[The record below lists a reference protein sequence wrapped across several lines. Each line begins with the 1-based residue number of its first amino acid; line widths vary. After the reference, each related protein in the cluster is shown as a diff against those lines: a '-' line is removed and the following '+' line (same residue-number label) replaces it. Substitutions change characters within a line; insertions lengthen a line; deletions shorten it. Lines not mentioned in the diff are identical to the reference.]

1 MQFADAAAVYASTG
15 AAFERVASE
24 FVQAAS
30 EWGLTDN
37 VHKTKGMLI
46 GRQLTASDS
55 MPVELDSG
63 SIDIV
68 QDFAYLGSNITS
80 DGEVQHA

>member
-1 MQFADAAAVYASTG
+1 M
-15 AAFERVASE
+15 SE
-24 FVQAAS
+24 FVQAAL
-30 EWGLTDN
+30 EWGFT
-37 VHKTKGMLI
+37 VSIQKTKGMII

-68 QDFAYLGSNITS
+68 QDFRYLGSNITS